1 MKLFLERLGESTK
14 TLILGASDDPNADV
28 SQVIDKEAADN
39 IRRFIDSARS
49 EGLNELVGENDFN
62 IPDGIDDL
70 IAPHIFTGATEES
83 TIYKQEIFG
92 PVLAVIHASD
102 YNEAMRLANGHAY
115 KLTGGVFT
123 RKPAHIEQAKRE
135 FRVGNLYVNR
145 GCTGALVGR
154 QPFGGF
160 GMSGV
165 GSKAGGP
172 DYLHQFV
179 DPRASAENTMRRGFA
194 PEL

>member
-1 MKLFLERLGESTK
+1 MQLFLERLGEATK
-14 TLILGASDDPNADV
+14 TLVLGRADNPNSDV
-28 SQVIDKEAADN
+28 SPVIDAEAAGN
-39 IRRFIDSARS
+39 INRYIQSARD
-49 EGLNELVGENDFN
+49 EGLTELVGAKDFPETEIENMV
-62 IPDGIDDL
+62 P
-70 IAPHIFTGATEES
+70 PHIFTGATEDS
-83 TIYKQEIFG
+83 TIYRQEIFG
-92 PVLAVIHASD
+92 PVLAVIHAKD
-102 YNEAMRLANGHAY
+102 FDEAMRLANGHMY

-123 RKPAHIEQAKRE
+123 RKPTHIDRSKRE
-135 FRVGNLYVNR
+135 FRVGNLYINR

-172 DYLHQFV
+172 EYLMQFV
-179 DPRASAENTMRRGFA
+179 DPRACCENTMRRGFA

>member
-1 MKLFLERLGESTK
+1 MKLFLDRLGESTK
-14 TLILGASDDPNADV
+14 TLVLGAPDDPNADV
-28 SQVIDKEAADN
+28 APVIDPEAANN
-39 IRRFIDSARS
+39 INRFIDSAKS
-49 EGLNELVGENDFN
+49 EGLTELVGTKDFN
-62 IPDGIDDL
+62 IPEGINDL
-70 IAPHIFTGATEES
+70 IAPHIFTDVTETS
-83 TIYKQEIFG
+83 TIYTQEIFG

-102 YNEAMRLANGHAY
+102 FNEAMRMANNHKY

-123 RKPAHIEQAKRE
+123 RKPSHINQAKKD
-135 FRVGNLYVNR
+135 FRVGNLYINR

-154 QPFGGF
+154 RPFGGS

-179 DPRASAENTMRRGFA
+179 DPRASSENTMRRGFA